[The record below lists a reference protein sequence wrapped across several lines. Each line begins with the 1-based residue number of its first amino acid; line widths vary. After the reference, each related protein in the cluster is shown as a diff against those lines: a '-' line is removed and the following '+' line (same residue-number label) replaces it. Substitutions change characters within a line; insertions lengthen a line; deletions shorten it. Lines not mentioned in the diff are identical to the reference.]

1 MIDFGFDKLALIGA
15 VALIVIGPE
24 KLPRVARTVGTLL
37 GKAQRYVADVKAEV
51 NRSIELEELQKMKSQ
66 FESAARDVHD
76 TVNKELNDARSALES
91 SVNSDYVSANGAALM
106 RPHETDWTGNS
117 VPAYK
122 PPKKNWRLK
131 KAAVP
136 TWYKQRA
143 GVRTHAQSGAARVA
157 RFRPRRSDR
166 HDPTVRRLHS
176 TPSESR

>member
-66 FESAARDVHD
+66 FETAARDVHD
-76 TVNKELNDARSALES
+76 SVSKELDEARTAIQGG
-91 SVNSDYVSANGAALM
+91 VSTDDSGHVAVM
-106 RPHETDWTGNS
+106 RPYDPPLWHSAGA
-117 VPAYK
+117 PAYK

-136 TWYKQRA
+136 AWYKQRN

-157 RFRPRRSDR
+157 RFRPRRNSGSA
-166 HDPTVRRLHS
+166 L
-176 TPSESR
+176 